1 MSQLLEMVSQQL
13 GGQNLT
19 TLSRQIGADE
29 QSTQNAISMA
39 LPLLL
44 GGLAK
49 NSAQPQGAAA
59 LDRAL
64 TNHDGGLL
72 DNLGAML
79 GSGALGT
86 AGAGILGHILGQR
99 RAPVEQGISKASGLQ
114 PQQVGR
120 LLMLLAPIVMAALS
134 RMKQQNNVSG
144 TELGDVLQRE
154 KADVATKSPGAGG
167 LLGMLDSDNDGSIAD
182 DLARMAPGMLGGL
195 FGGRK

>member
-29 QSTQNAISMA
+29 QATQNAISMA

-72 DNLGAML
+72 DNVGAML
-79 GSGALGT
+79 GSGGLGT

-154 KADVATKSPGAGG
+154 KADVATKNPGAGG

>member
-29 QSTQNAISMA
+29 QATQNAISMA

-79 GSGALGT
+79 GSGGLGT
-86 AGAGILGHILGQR
+86 AGAGLLGHILGQR

-154 KADVATKSPGAGG
+154 KADVATKNPGAGG

>member
-13 GGQNLT
+13 GGQNLS
-19 TLSRQIGADE
+19 TLSQQIGADE

-154 KADVATKSPGAGG
+154 KADVATKNPGAGG

>member
-29 QSTQNAISMA
+29 QATQNAISMA

-79 GSGALGT
+79 GSGGLGT

-154 KADVATKSPGAGG
+154 KADVATKNPGAGG